1 MLTQPGIPNEY
12 VLSTSC
18 YGARLKTIEDQAFAA
33 VAMGFRRLELGLLE
47 SPVKLNGFEDSRR
60 ETGIS
65 VRSIVSG
72 CLDAQSSHTVGSRLG
87 SLDEDVRDM
96 ALNSVRRHI
105 RLAQRYQ
112 CPTVIVR
119 GCELDDKPLRE
130 EADKLV
136 ARFVREGRTDEAKA
150 ALVAKYK
157 AKLRSGQHHQN
168 AAYAAMIESFDES
181 VGRVRAHLRQRGLE
195 QNTVIFVTSDN
206 GGYLSDSGGQR
217 VTDNYPL
224 RSGKGSLYEGGVR
237 VPFIAYW
244 PGVTKAG
251 AVCAEPI
258 VSTDLFST
266 ILEITGQT
274 NAPGGDGLSIVP
286 LLRDAH
292 QKLPRDEFFFHYPH
306 YYPTTTPV
314 SAIRTREWKLLEYFE
329 DNRLE
334 LYRLSQ
340 DPSEEKDL
348 AASEPEQARQL
359 HARLTAWRKEVGARL
374 PTPNRK

>member
-136 ARFVREGRTDEAKA
+136 ARFVREGRTDA
-150 ALVAKYK
+150 AQAAARDLVSRLQKKGQRQIEHLCRSLHQLLGEFPDVRLAVEPGAGLHDVLTYQAVGWVLDDLGKKGLSYWHDTGCLHQRERAGLRSQGDWLQKFAPSMIGVHLQDSTESTVAMPPGTGEVDFKLVASYVPKT
-157 AKLRSGQHHQN
+157 AERVVEINSRH
-168 AAYAAMIESFDES
+168 
-181 VGRVRAHLRQRGLE
+181 GR
-195 QNTVIFVTSDN
+195 
-206 GGYLSDSGGQR
+206 
-217 VTDNYPL
+217 
-224 RSGKGSLYEGGVR
+224 
-237 VPFIAYW
+237 
-244 PGVTKAG
+244 
-251 AVCAEPI
+251 AEI
-258 VSTDLFST
+258 
-266 ILEITGQT
+266 
-274 NAPGGDGLSIVP
+274 
-286 LLRDAH
+286 
-292 QKLPRDEFFFHYPH
+292 
-306 YYPTTTPV
+306 
-314 SAIRTREWKLLEYFE
+314 
-329 DNRLE
+329 
-334 LYRLSQ
+334 
-340 DPSEEKDL
+340 L
-348 AASEPEQARQL
+348 AAVQFL
-359 HARLTAWRKEVGARL
+359 VGL
-374 PTPNRK
+374 GF